1 MNGWGQHPVYNRAE
15 GSVTT
20 MPRTHDPTGHIDTV
34 AFAINAA
41 VTATVDSA
49 AGHLDPESS

>member
-1 MNGWGQHPVYNRAE
+1 MNGWGQRPVYNRAE

-20 MPRTHDPTGHIDTV
+20 MRTHDPTGHIDTV
-34 AFAINAA
+34 AFAIIAA